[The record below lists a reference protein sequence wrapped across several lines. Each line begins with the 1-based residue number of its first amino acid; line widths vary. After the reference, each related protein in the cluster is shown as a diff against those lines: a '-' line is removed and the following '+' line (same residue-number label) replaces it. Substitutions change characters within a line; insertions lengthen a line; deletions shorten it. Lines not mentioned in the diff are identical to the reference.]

1 MGAFGAQFGAIGGR
15 SGARHRREWA
25 AARVGEGSE
34 GDCHQQR
41 RRESSMLALS

>member
-41 RRESSMLALS
+41 KRVRITRAVS